1 MNLSMIAYIVACV
14 LEIEAALMLLPAL
27 VGFGYGERSAWSF
40 LICAGAAA
48 LVGLIFILR
57 KPKNSA
63 FYAREGLVATAL
75 SWFVLSAV
83 GALPFCMTKQI
94 PHYLDALFEMVSGFT
109 TTGSSILRHVESLDK
124 CMIFWRSFSH
134 WVGGMG
140 VLVFMLAI
148 LPLSGSGGQNLYL
161 MRAESPGPTVDKLS
175 PKMRSS
181 AAWLYGMYLV
191 LSILCFIFLLIGKM
205 PVFDAACMTFGTAG
219 TGGFGI
225 VTASFNDYSMF
236 CKVADT
242 IFMLLFGINFNF
254 YYLLIFRRVKDAF
267 RMEEV
272 RWYLAIFF
280 FASLTI
286 LLNLYHTGMIG
297 HQAQPIDAF
306 FSVSSVMTTTGYA
319 TADFSLWPSYSRA
332 MLVLIMFS
340 GACAGST
347 GGGIKVSRFIIYFKA
362 VGKELRRLTQPRS
375 VRHLRMDGKTVEDGT
390 LQNTFVYLVVFAV
403 LFAVS
408 MMIVTLDGFDLVT
421 SFTAVAA
428 TINNIGPGLDMVG
441 PAGNFAGFS
450 WLSKSVLILDMLAG
464 RLEIYPILIFFLPAT
479 WKRNG

>member
-1 MNLSMIAYIVACV
+1 MNLPMIAYIVASV
-14 LEIEAALMLLPAL
+14 MEIEAALMLLPAA

-40 LICAGAAA
+40 VICAGVTA
-48 LVGLIFILR
+48 LIGLIFLVR
-57 KPKNSA
+57 KPKNTA

-83 GALPFCMTKQI
+83 GAVPFCMTKQI

-109 TTGSSILRHVESLDK
+109 TTGSSILQHVEALDR
-124 CMIFWRSFSH
+124 CMLFWRSFSH
-134 WVGGMG
+134 WIGGMG

-181 AAWLYGMYLV
+181 AAWLYGIYLG
-191 LSILCFIFLLIGKM
+191 LSILCFLVLLIGGM

-219 TGGFGI
+219 TGGFG
-225 VTASFNDYSMF
+225 VVASSFNDYSMF

-242 IFMLLFGINFNF
+242 VFMLLFGINFNF
-254 YYLLIFRRVKDAF
+254 YYLLILRRLRDAF
-267 RMEEV
+267 KMEEV
-272 RWYLAIFF
+272 RWYLGIFF

-286 LLNLYHTGMIG
+286 LINLYHGGVIG

-306 FSVSSVMTTTGYA
+306 FSVSSVMTTTGFA
-319 TADFSLWPSYSRA
+319 TADFNLWPSYSRM
-332 MLVLIMFS
+332 MLVLIMFT

-347 GGGIKVSRFIIYFKA
+347 GGGIKISRFLIYFKA
-362 VGKELRRLTQPRS
+362 VSKELRRMSHPRS

-390 LQNTFVYLVVFAV
+390 IQNTFVYMVVFGV
-403 LFAVS
+403 IFAVS
-408 MMIVTLDGFDLVT
+408 AMILSLDGFDPVT
-421 SFTAVAA
+421 NFTAVAA

-441 PAGNFAGFS
+441 PVGNFSAFS
-450 WLSKSVLILDMLAG
+450 WRSKVVLIFDMLAG
-464 RLEIYPILIFFLPAT
+464 RLEIYPLLIFFLPAT
-479 WKRNG
+479 WKRHT